1 MQPPSFPPTGPVGM
15 GTMPTVPSRIQWN
28 VVSALANAILRPSV
42 DRSLFFVLVIGPVL
56 VCRLSA
62 RLALRSSLAW
72 CIRKQSLQRVQLN
85 NVPRF
90 VSRHSWHLQLSPAHE
105 GVEICTLVV
114 HLGYLMKLQDGVMIS
129 INA

>member
-1 MQPPSFPPTGPVGM
+1 MWTLRASPASWQSDSVKVVLTG
-15 GTMPTVPSRIQWN
+15 N
-28 VVSALANAILRPSV
+28 YAALYKS
-42 DRSLFFVLVIGPVL
+42 SLFFVLVVGPVL
-56 VCRLSA
+56 VCGLSA

-72 CIRKQSLQRVQLN
+72 CIRKPSLQRVQLN

-114 HLGYLMKLQDGVMIS
+114 HLGYFMKLQYDIMIS
-129 INA
+129 ISS